1 MLGLV
6 LSVFAALCFGLS
18 TAFQKGR
25 MARLRGFSFS
35 KLAADRLWL
44 ASTMLGLIGII
55 PYVFALKYEYI
66 SIVQPMLSISI
77 VTSVAAGRILFGERI
92 GNRAVFICLIITG
105 VLMLSL

>member
-25 MARLRGFSFS
+25 IAKLGGFSFR
-35 KLAADRLWL
+35 KLVTDRMWM
-44 ASTMLGLIGII
+44 ASTLLGLIGIL

-77 VTSVAAGRILFGERI
+77 VTSVAAGNILFGERI
-92 GNRAVFICLIITG
+92 GNRAVFIALIITG

>member
-25 MARLRGFSFS
+25 MVKLRGFSFR
-35 KLAADRLWL
+35 KLAADRMWI
-44 ASTMLGLIGII
+44 ASTLLGLAGIL

-77 VTSVAAGRILFGERI
+77 VTSVAAGRVLFGERI
-92 GNRAVFICLIITG
+92 GKKAVFIGLIITG